1 MNFSD
6 EVFTIDAAVRK
17 SGFPVVVK
25 SENASSDNGDYF
37 ENCLKLP
44 NSITMLERWI
54 TLQFALVTVMGFRDP
69 DKILAERGMSF
80 VESHSEY
87 EDNDFLLP
95 LAYPGT
101 CRIVH
106 PPGRGKR
113 YASIAEVIITLIMHR
128 VGSDSDLQCFCLF
141 CLIGFFTSHQQSFSY
156 KGKVLP
162 GLNQYLVRINVL
174 LNDTMQ

>member
-25 SENASSDNGDYF
+25 SENVSSDNGDYF

-80 VESHSEY
+80 VESHSED

-95 LAYPGT
+95 LTYPGT

-106 PPGRGKR
+106 PPGRRRR
-113 YASIAEVIITLIMHR
+113 YASIAEVIITLIMH
-128 VGSDSDLQCFCLF
+128 SDSELKCSNKTQVSD
-141 CLIGFFTSHQQSFSY
+141 SF
-156 KGKVLP
+156 
-162 GLNQYLVRINVL
+162 
-174 LNDTMQ
+174 NDVSDPQKQFWRSKYRY

>member
-1 MNFSD
+1 MSDLDMNFSD

-25 SENASSDNGDYF
+25 SENASSDNSDYF

-87 EDNDFLLP
+87 
-95 LAYPGT
+95 
-101 CRIVH
+101 
-106 PPGRGKR
+106 
-113 YASIAEVIITLIMHR
+113 
-128 VGSDSDLQCFCLF
+128 
-141 CLIGFFTSHQQSFSY
+141 
-156 KGKVLP
+156 
-162 GLNQYLVRINVL
+162 
-174 LNDTMQ
+174 